1 MAAKKSIKKYV
12 GIYYTESAERKWRER
27 PDRIYW
33 VGFKDPKTR
42 KLIWERCGW
51 ASEGWTPERA
61 QQRRFELLEQER
73 TGEYQSKKE
82 RKQDQTTFGE
92 LMTKYLEWADENKKR
107 ARDDRSL
114 NKNWLEPLL
123 AGKTLSSI
131 SPLDLERL
139 KKNMRDAGKS
149 EATQR
154 HALCLVRQTFNKAIE
169 WRLWT
174 GENPCRSIRFP
185 RPNNAR
191 QRFLSYDE
199 ADRLMEAL
207 EKKSTQ
213 IPRIAKMSLY
223 SGMRLSEIFSLRWS
237 NVDLRNNIITVLDAK
252 NGESRPI
259 FITHQIRAVLDE
271 LTPGPAEELLFKTKQ
286 GKPVAWLS
294 KSFGD
299 VVTSLGLNKG
309 LEDRRQK
316 ITFHSLRHTFA
327 SWAAMGGIPLFV
339 IGQALG
345 HRTSVMTQRYA
356 HLSPDSQ
363 RQAFEAV
370 SRFTEKTKETEVAE
384 NEQKKG

>member
-1 MAAKKSIKKYV
+1 MGEKRAVKKFAGVYF
-12 GIYYTESAERKWRER
+12 TESKIRRWRER
-27 PDRIYW
+27 PDRCYSIMFRDLEN
-33 VGFKDPKTR
+33 G
-42 KLIWERCGW
+42 KLRWERCGW
-51 ASEGWTPERA
+51 ASEGWTPEA
-61 QQRRFELLEQER
+61 AQRRRYELLESDR
-73 TGEYQSKKE
+73 TGDYKP
-82 RKQDQTTFGE
+82 KQDRKVENITFGE
-92 LMTKYLEWADENKKR
+92 LMTRYLEWADENKKR

-123 AGKTLSSI
+123 AKKTLSNI

-154 HALCLVRQTFNKAIE
+154 HALCLVRQTFKKAVE

-174 GENPCRSIRFP
+174 GENPCKSIRFP

-191 QRFLSYDE
+191 QRFLSHDE
-199 ADRLMEAL
+199 TDRLLEAL
-207 EKKSTQ
+207 ALKSQQ
-213 IPRIAKMSLY
+213 IARIAKVSLY

-259 FITHQIRAVLDE
+259 FITDQIRAVLDE
-271 LTPGPAEELLFKTKQ
+271 LPPGPADELLFKTKQ

-299 VVTSLGLNKG
+299 VVTILGLNKG

-327 SWAAMGGIPLFV
+327 SWAAMAGIPLFV

-363 RQAFEAV
+363 RAAFEAV
-370 SRFTEKTKETEVAE
+370 SRFAEQAKEAE
-384 NEQKKG
+384 AQKNE